1 MIAPR
6 IVAMSEE
13 YPQVKFLKVDVDD
26 VSAVAARCGISAMPT
41 FHVYKAG
48 EKVGEVVG
56 ANEEAVRN
64 LVQRHL

>member
-1 MIAPR
+1 
-6 IVAMSEE
+6 MSET
-13 YPQVKFLKVDVDD
+13 YSQVTFLKVDVDD
-26 VSAVAARCGISAMPT
+26 VSGISSRCGISAMPT

-64 LVQRHL
+64 LIEKHL